1 MYGRHLQSVSNK
13 RARVS
18 DMSDMTWAGW
28 VEAWRTY
35 LVAGGRAAGTVE
47 LRRYH
52 LRRLAE
58 FVEAGPA
65 EVDSDAIAAFLAG
78 AQWAAN
84 TRRST
89 LVSIRQFFKWAISTG
104 RRDDDPTDAVPRVS
118 PVLGRP
124 RPCPE
129 VAVHAAIRHASTR
142 VRLMIALGATA
153 GLRRAEIT
161 RVRGDDVHP
170 AIGGPI
176 LVVRGKGDKV
186 REVPITDELA
196 AMIAAE
202 APNGG
207 WCFPSP
213 ERNGPLTPAHVG
225 KLIARTLPGAWT
237 THTLRH
243 RFASAAYAAD
253 RDIRAVQELLGHA
266 SVATTQI
273 YTAIPAEAAR
283 RAVASASS
291 TIVWAA

>member
-1 MYGRHLQSVSNK
+1 MRDL
-13 RARVS
+13 S
-18 DMSDMTWAGW
+18 DMSWSGW

-35 LVAGGRAAGTVE
+35 LVAGGRSPGTVG
-47 LRRYH
+47 LRTYH
-52 LRRLAE
+52 LRRL
-58 FVEAGPA
+58 VEAVAAGPA
-65 EVDSDAIAAFLAG
+65 EVDSDEIAAFLAG
-78 AQWAAN
+78 GQWGAN
-84 TRRST
+84 TRRSM
-89 LVSIRQFFKWAISTG
+89 LVSIRQFFKWALTTG
-104 RRDDDPTDAVPRVS
+104 RRDDDPTDSVPRVS
-118 PVLGRP
+118 PVIGRP

-129 VAVHAAIRHASTR
+129 AAVHEAIRHASTR

-153 GLRRAEIT
+153 GLRRAEIA

-176 LVVRGKGDKV
+176 LAVRGKGDKV

-207 WCFPSP
+207 WCFPSD
-213 ERNGPLTPAHVG
+213 RRAGALTPAHVG

-266 SVATTQI
+266 SVSTTQI

-283 RAVASASS
+283 RAVTSAASS
-291 TIVWAA
+291 ILLAA